1 MCWPCALQQAL
12 AEIGDRPPLADDRS
26 RLRAANDW
34 PNHDHARFRPEPEA
48 RGTLGPARDSRRG
61 RRKQALCGGRPN
73 AERVAFS
80 FQASSVRGWID
91 AAAAVAGTPKGC
103 RAVGRQCPR
112 SPHGREPDRLHRR
125 HFRFEVVSG
134 GLLRGL
140 RCSTVGPGVA
150 HCRDGRPPFTLR
162 LASLAHPTTAPRT
175 RKPPSTA
182 AQRTRSRSARLP
194 SARPRSTPESPCPA
208 RSPAPAL
215 AAP

>member
-1 MCWPCALQQAL
+1 MSRPDPWKPAVRVVPARLPQPAALVLVLLLRSSWLTVEAGRQIGAAGVLHRRGGRAAL
-12 AEIGDRPPLADDRS
+12 A
-26 RLRAANDW
+26 
-34 PNHDHARFRPEPEA
+34 
-48 RGTLGPARDSRRG
+48 
-61 RRKQALCGGRPN
+61 
-73 AERVAFS
+73 V
-80 FQASSVRGWID
+80 SV
-91 AAAAVAGTPKGC
+91 AVAVGVPNQQSRPRKNGSPRVPQVAQRVC
-103 RAVGRQCPR
+103 RALGRQCSR

-194 SARPRSTPESPCPA
+194 SARPRSTPGSPCPA